1 MRHVLCL
8 MLALF
13 ITDASATPEA
23 VRLECGGIKGFKSE
37 AEMKP
42 TSNPRINTVDL
53 TFIGKKPSNK
63 QIDKALRACAATAIK
78 RDASRDILV
87 SAWSRKRAGAPA
99 KNDIPLHPHGSM
111 KYLSYE
117 ASSKTVAVRKI
128 KF

>member
-1 MRHVLCL
+1 MRKTLCL
-8 MLALF
+8 MAALF
-13 ITDASATPEA
+13 AANAAAASEA
-23 VRLECGGIKGFKSE
+23 VRLECGAIKGFKSE

-42 TSNPRINTVDL
+42 TTNPRINTVDL

-63 QIDKALRACAATAIK
+63 QMDKALRACAATAIK
-78 RDASRDILV
+78 RDATRDILV
-87 SAWSRKRAGAPA
+87 SAWFRKRAGAPA
-99 KNDIPLHPHGSM
+99 KNDTPLHPHGSM

>member
-1 MRHVLCL
+1 VRKTLCL
-8 MLALF
+8 MATLF
-13 ITDASATPEA
+13 ITNASATPEA
-23 VRLECGGIKGFKSE
+23 VRLECGAVKGFKSE
-37 AEMKP
+37 VEMKP
-42 TSNPRINTVDL
+42 TSNPRINTVDV

-87 SAWSRKRAGAPA
+87 SAWSRKRASSPV
-99 KNDIPLHPHGSM
+99 KSDTPLHPHGSM

>member
-1 MRHVLCL
+1 MRKTLWL
-8 MLALF
+8 MASLF
-13 ITDASATPEA
+13 IANASAANES
-23 VRLECGGIKGFKSE
+23 VRLECGAIKGFKSE

-42 TSNPRINTVDL
+42 TANPRINTVDV

-63 QIDKALRACAATAIK
+63 QIDRSLRACASAAIK

-87 SAWSRKRAGAPA
+87 SAWFRKRAGASA
-99 KNDIPLHPHGSM
+99 KNDTPLHPHGSM

-117 ASSKTVAVRKI
+117 ASSKKVAVRKI